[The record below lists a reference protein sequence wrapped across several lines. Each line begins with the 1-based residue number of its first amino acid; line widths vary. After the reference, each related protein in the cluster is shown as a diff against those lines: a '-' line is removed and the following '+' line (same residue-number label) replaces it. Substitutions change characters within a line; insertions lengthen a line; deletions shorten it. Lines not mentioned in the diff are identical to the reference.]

1 MEGFGEKS
9 IQNIF
14 TSIEQ
19 SKNKGL
25 DKFIYALGIQH
36 IGESYAK
43 QLAQVSKTM
52 NGFISLK
59 KSNIEKLENFG
70 EIVMDSVI
78 QWLKENQALLIKL
91 QQIGLAQA
99 EYQFV
104 EKTLGTVV
112 ITGSLSLPRDEWKE
126 KLENKG
132 FKISSSVSTK
142 TNILLVGNIQQEKN
156 TSKFKKAKE
165 LGIEILDEAN
175 FQDKFF

>member
-9 IQNIF
+9 IQNLF

-43 QLAQVSKTM
+43 QLAQVSRTI
-52 NGFISLK
+52 NGFISLEK
-59 KSNIEKLENFG
+59 KTIEKIENFG
-70 EIVMDSVI
+70 EIVINSVI
-78 QWLKENQALLIKL
+78 QWLKENQDILIKL
-91 QQIGLAQA
+91 KQIGLAQA

-132 FKISSSVSTK
+132 FKVSSSVSTK
-142 TNILLVGNIQQEKN
+142 TNILLVGNIPQEKN
-156 TSKFKKAKE
+156 TC
-165 LGIEILDEAN
+165 
-175 FQDKFF
+175 

>member
-78 QWLKENQALLIKL
+78 QWLKENQVLLIKL

-112 ITGSLSLPRDEWKE
+112 ITGSLSVE
-126 KLENKG
+126 
-132 FKISSSVSTK
+132 
-142 TNILLVGNIQQEKN
+142 
-156 TSKFKKAKE
+156 
-165 LGIEILDEAN
+165 
-175 FQDKFF
+175 

>member
-1 MEGFGEKS
+1 
-9 IQNIF
+9 
-14 TSIEQ
+14 
-19 SKNKGL
+19 
-25 DKFIYALGIQH
+25 
-36 IGESYAK
+36 
-43 QLAQVSKTM
+43 
-52 NGFISLK
+52 
-59 KSNIEKLENFG
+59 
-70 EIVMDSVI
+70 MDSVI